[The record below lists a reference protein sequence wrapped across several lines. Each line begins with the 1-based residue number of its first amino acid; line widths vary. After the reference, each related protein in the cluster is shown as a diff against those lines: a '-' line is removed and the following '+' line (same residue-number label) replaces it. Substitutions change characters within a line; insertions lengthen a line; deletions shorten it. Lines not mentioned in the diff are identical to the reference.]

1 MTRLL
6 LLLGCL
12 SIASGA
18 MMPAMGGMPGLRL
31 RGGADAAGDGAG
43 AGGLPNMPP
52 GFNADAMSGM
62 FQNPAF
68 QNMAKSLM
76 DNPEF
81 KKKMDDMMKNET
93 LMQEYA
99 KIGQQ
104 AMGMFGAGG
113 GAGGEGG
120 KTLGDLEA
128 GGAGGAGGGAGGMP
142 GLPGMDGAGF
152 EQMQSVAQNMMKDY
166 LKPEKMEELAKSDDM
181 KDLQNDPK
189 MQEIVKDVQ
198 TNGPM
203 SVLKYYSDPDAMKIF
218 TKISKLIGLPDDFSK
233 AGADFAKMVPPGAM
247 AGMPGLG
254 GVPGAGA
261 GAADAFGA
269 DMPKAGGPNFT
280 GGAATDLE

>member
-1 MTRLL
+1 
-6 LLLGCL
+6 
-12 SIASGA
+12 
-18 MMPAMGGMPGLRL
+18 
-31 RGGADAAGDGAG
+31 
-43 AGGLPNMPP
+43 MPP
-52 GFNADAMSGM
+52 GFNPDAMSGM
-62 FQNPAF
+62 FQNPDF
-68 QNMAKSLM
+68 QKMASSLM
-76 DNPEF
+76 NNPEF
-81 KKKMDDMMKNET
+81 KQKMDDMMKNET

-104 AMGMFGAGG
+104 AMGMFG
-113 GAGGEGG
+113 GAGGQGG

-128 GGAGGAGGGAGGMP
+128 GGAGGAAAGMP
-142 GLPGMDGAGF
+142 QFPGMDGAGF
-152 EQMQSVAQNMMKDY
+152 EQMQSVAKDMMKDY

-181 KDLQNDPK
+181 KELQNDPK

-233 AGADFAKMVPPGAM
+233 MVPPGAM
-247 AGMPGLG
+247 AGMPGMGGAPAAG
-254 GVPGAGA
+254 GVPES
-261 GAADAFGA
+261 FSA

>member
-1 MTRLL
+1 MSTRVF

-12 SIASGA
+12 ALASSA
-18 MMPAMGGMPGLRL
+18 MMPSMGGRPNLRL

-43 AGGLPNMPP
+43 AGGIPGMPP
-52 GFNADAMSGM
+52 GFNPDAMSGM

-68 QNMAKSLM
+68 QKMASNLM
-76 DNPEF
+76 ENPEF
-81 KKKMDDMMKNET
+81 KQKMDDMMKNET

-104 AMGMFGAGG
+104 AMGMFGGAGA

-128 GGAGGAGGGAGGMP
+128 GGAAAGGAGAGAMG
-142 GLPGMDGAGF
+142 GLPGMDAQGF

-166 LKPEKMEELAKSDDM
+166 LKPEKMEELSKSDEM
-181 KDLQNDPK
+181 KELQNDAK

-198 TNGPM
+198 QNGPM
-203 SVLKYYSDPDAMKIF
+203 SVLKYYSDPDAMQIF
-218 TKISKLIGLPDDFSK
+218 QKISKLIGLPDDITK
-233 AGADFAKMVPPGAM
+233 AGSDFAKMVPPG
-247 AGMPGLG
+247 GLG
-254 GVPGAGA
+254 GLPGMGGAPGAGLP
-261 GAADAFGA
+261 GMGGDA
-269 DMPKAGGPNFT
+269 PKAGGPSFT